1 MVYFTDTVIDNDA
14 PLKGPA
20 PDVATGCQSFRGGG
34 RAQRGPAAPG
44 HRGVLMFKPTVLLLA
59 CLASLMLVA
68 PAAAQNPHLVVYQG
82 DKGPG
87 HGKHIVFLAG
97 DHEYRSEESLP
108 ALARILA
115 KHYGFK
121 CSVFFTTDP
130 QTGFIEP
137 GSSNIAGLEVLKT
150 ADLLVI
156 FLRFQDFPD
165 AEMQHIAD
173 YLDRGGPVVGFR
185 TATHAF
191 QIKRQDAKFLK
202 FHWQTKEGYPGGF
215 GRQIL
220 GETWVSHY
228 GTNHKMSSR
237 LLLEPDQLNHPI
249 LRGVKDVWVQSG
261 GYTANPIEGSVLLA
275 KGQILDGMTPDSP
288 PAAGME
294 QMPVA
299 WYRTYRSDSGKSGRV
314 FTTTHGASEDLL
326 NDGFRRMSVNACLWA
341 VGLEKGIQPSGDI
354 SFVGPYHPSTF
365 AFGGFVKGVK
375 PAAMAGWD
383 TPIPK

>member
-1 MVYFTDTVIDNDA
+1 MTKYL
-14 PLKGPA
+14 PLCVFA
-20 PDVATGCQSFRGGG
+20 ALL
-34 RAQRGPAAPG
+34 AAPA
-44 HRGVLMFKPTVLLLA
+44 V
-59 CLASLMLVA
+59 SS
-68 PAAAQNPHLVVYQG
+68 AQNPHLVVYEG
-82 DKGPG
+82 AKGPG
-87 HGKHIVFLAG
+87 HGKHIVLLAG

-130 QTGFIEP
+130 KTGFIEP
-137 GSSNIAGLEVLKT
+137 GSSNIAGLEALKT

-165 AEMQHIAD
+165 DQMQHIVD
-173 YLDRGGPVVGFR
+173 YLDRGGAVVGFR

-191 QIKRQDAKFLK
+191 QIKRPDAKFLK
-202 FHWQTKEGYPGGF
+202 YHWQTKEGYPGGF

-237 LLLEPDQLNHPI
+237 LLLQPDQLAHPI

-261 GYTANPIEGSVLLA
+261 GYMATPIEGSVVLA
-275 KGQILDGMTPDSP
+275 KGQILEGMTPDSP
-288 PAAGME
+288 PAAGKE
-294 QMPVA
+294 QVPVA
-299 WYRTYRSDSGKSGRV
+299 WHRTYTSASGKTGRV

-326 NDGFRRMSVNACLWA
+326 HDGFRRMSVNACLWA
-341 VGLEKGIQPSGDI
+341 AGLENDVTPASDI

-375 PAAMAGWD
+375 PAGMAGWD
-383 TPIPK
+383 SPIPR